1 MTCYRKNS
9 CGQVPAGADFRNQ
22 ELFYWAVNRYRQ
34 VFTHWTE
41 QMEEARGPQREI
53 KVKKM
58 SIEEFAKMAGEL
70 TEFAVHQRGYM
81 LAILIRP
88 SGIALTNVRSPR
100 LTTVERVRRRNR
112 TWSFGDRS
120 YRSFWLLTV
129 VFFAFVRYRVRWEL
143 NLAKRVLYWIFR
155 DREVEKWEH
164 QLSSAEAALGV

>member
-1 MTCYRKNS
+1 
-9 CGQVPAGADFRNQ
+9 
-22 ELFYWAVNRYRQ
+22 
-34 VFTHWTE
+34 
-41 QMEEARGPQREI
+41 
-53 KVKKM
+53 M
-58 SIEEFAKMAGEL
+58 SIEEFAKMVGEL
-70 TEFAVHQRGYM
+70 TEFAVHQRSYM

-88 SGIALTNVRSPR
+88 SGIALTNVRSLR

-143 NLAKRVLYWIFR
+143 NLAKRVLHRIFR